1 MKHFEKSLG
10 KNKFIILSLAAIF
23 IVAIIVRFAYFPKN
37 VYFSY
42 DQARDFYFA
51 EDILKG
57 DLRIIGPPSA
67 ASDKLFPGPLS
78 LYIYAFIQFLFGKD
92 PETYSIFFRLYNALG
107 IFLVYLIGS
116 KLFDKKVGVLSASL
130 YAFSY
135 EQSQYTLLM
144 SHQPLAV
151 LSVLI
156 MYLGLTML
164 LFEKKV
170 KGLIVA
176 ALGLGLSIQFH
187 YVYIFIIPSIFALL
201 YVLRKQIPKL
211 KTKNILTAFILFSVC
226 LSTYVVSELKFNFR
240 FITTLFSSS
249 ANSKLY
255 LGEAFYATNRF
266 VYDSFLADYKYT
278 IYVLFLIMV
287 VFAYFIFRTK
297 FKEKGMFLFLWFVGG
312 ILPSLLSGTK
322 GYYYSASASVSLLIL
337 FSIIIV
343 FVYRSNKVLA
353 CVLFL
358 AVLFNNYYLM
368 LNQNPKGPNLEIV
381 IQPGMLLPAEKKAID
396 YIYQNAKQKSFSVN
410 ALSVPLNINT
420 TWSYL
425 FEWYGKENYGY
436 LPIWSVKPAEGF
448 PGNLAYESSRSK
460 HPDTLFVI
468 IEPQNGIREVD
479 KNKFFAEESY
489 FTKIVEEKEFGTITI
504 QKREKI

>member
-1 MKHFEKSLG
+1 MKHIERSFRKI
-10 KNKFIILSLAAIF
+10 KFIFLLLAAIF
-23 IVAIIVRFAYFPKN
+23 IVAIIVRFAYFPRN

-92 PETYSIFFRLYNALG
+92 PEIYSIFFRLYNALG
-107 IFLVYLIGS
+107 IFLVYVIGT
-116 KLFDKKVGVLSASL
+116 KLFNKKVGVLSASL

-151 LSVLI
+151 LSVLF

-170 KGLIVA
+170 KGLIIA

-187 YVYIFIIPSIFALL
+187 YVYIFIITSVLALVYL
-201 YVLRKQIPKL
+201 LRKQIPKL
-211 KTKNILTAFILFSVC
+211 TPKYILKAVFLFLAC
-226 LSTYVVSELKFNFR
+226 LLTYIISELRFNFR

-249 ANSKLY
+249 TNSMLH
-255 LGEAFYATNRF
+255 LNEAFYVANRF
-266 VYDSFLADYKYT
+266 IYDSFLADYKYT
-278 IYVLFLIMV
+278 IYVLILILAI
-287 VFAYFIFRTK
+287 FAYVIFKTK
-297 FKEKGMFLFLWFVGG
+297 FKEKGLFLLLWFVGG
-312 ILPSLLSGTK
+312 ILPSLISGTK
-322 GYYYSASASVSLLIL
+322 GYYYSASASVSLLIF
-337 FSIIIV
+337 FSTIV
-343 FVYRSNKVLA
+343 VIAYRSHKILA
-353 CVLFL
+353 SILFL
-358 AVLFNNYYLM
+358 AILFNNYFLM
-368 LNQNPKGPNLEIV
+368 VDQNPKGPNLEIV
-381 IQPGMLLPAEKKAID
+381 IQPGMLLPEEKKALD
-396 YIYQNAKQKSFSVN
+396 YIYQNANQKPFTVN
-410 ALSVPLNINT
+410 ALTVPLNINT
-420 TWSYL
+420 TWSYI

-448 PGNLAYESSRSK
+448 PGNLVYESSRSK
-460 HPDTLFVI
+460 LPDTQFVI
-468 IEPQNGIREVD
+468 IEPLNGIRDVD
-479 KNKFFAEESY
+479 KAKFFAEESY
-489 FTKIVEEKEFGTITI
+489 FTRVVEEKEFGTITV

>member
-1 MKHFEKSLG
+1 MKKFYALIIFV
-10 KNKFIILSLAAIF
+10 FIIALA
-23 IVAIIVRFAYFPKN
+23 VRFSYFPKN

-42 DQARDFYFA
+42 DQARDFFFA
-51 EDILKG
+51 SDILNG
-57 DLRIIGPPSA
+57 DIRLIGPPSA
-67 ASDKLFPGPLS
+67 ASDKLFPGPLF
-78 LYIYAFIQFLFGKD
+78 LYIYAFIQFLFGKN
-92 PETYSIFFRLYNALG
+92 PEIYSIFFRLYNALG
-107 IFLVYLIGS
+107 IFLVYVIGA
-116 KLFDKKVGVLSASL
+116 KLFNKKVGVLSASL
-130 YAFSY
+130 YAVSY

-151 LSVLI
+151 LSVLF
-156 MYLGLTML
+156 MYLGLAML

-170 KGLIVA
+170 KGLIIA

-187 YVYIFIIPSIFALL
+187 YVYIFIIPSVLALIYL
-201 YVLRKQIPKL
+201 LRKQIPKL
-211 KTKNILTAFILFSVC
+211 TPKYILKAVFLFLVC
-226 LSTYVVSELKFNFR
+226 LLTYIISELKFNFR
-240 FITTLFSSS
+240 FITTLFLSST
-249 ANSKLY
+249 NSRLH
-255 LGEAFYATNRF
+255 LNEAFYVTNRF
-266 VYDSFLADYKYT
+266 IYDSFLADYKYT
-278 IYVLFLIMV
+278 IYILILILAIFVYVIFKTKLKKGGLFL
-287 VFAYFIFRTK
+287 
-297 FKEKGMFLFLWFVGG
+297 LLWFVGG
-312 ILPSLLSGTK
+312 ILPSLISGTK

-337 FSIIIV
+337 FSTIV
-343 FVYRSNKVLA
+343 VIVYRSHKVLA

-358 AVLFNNYYLM
+358 AVLFNNYL
-368 LNQNPKGPNLEIV
+368 LIINQNQKGPNLEIV
-381 IQPGMLLPAEKKAID
+381 IQPGMLLPEEKKALD
-396 YIYQNAKQKSFSVN
+396 YIYQNANQKPFTVN
-410 ALSVPLNINT
+410 ALTVPLNINT

-425 FEWYGKENYGY
+425 FEWYGEENYDY